1 MNEEKLREAIRSE
14 IKKIL
19 NERSYLDRAKRT
31 ASTRLSAL
39 SKMQGFDRLKA
50 ILGSGSDD
58 QRAAGL
64 LQVIKSLA
72 AGDTGV
78 INKLKQ
84 RLNQQKVRG
93 SLSKRDEV

>member
-39 SKMQGFDRLKA
+39 SKMQGFDRLKEYLNLL
-50 ILGSGSDD
+50 II
-58 QRAAGL
+58 L
-64 LQVIKSLA
+64 LQTQFVPTIQYCKGLQSL
-72 AGDTGV
+72 
-78 INKLKQ
+78 
-84 RLNQQKVRG
+84 
-93 SLSKRDEV
+93 LSRYVYR